1 MKLFNIF
8 AIALVQAN
16 PLEKADKPGIA
27 TAAFDEKTPNIGK
40 IGCGKGTIIITQVC
54 SYSSNLLHLT
64 KKLLKG
70 TLEGPK
76 EPRMQIR
83 CHQESERYL
92 QKSELV

>member
-40 IGCGKGTIIITQVC
+40 IGCGK
-54 SYSSNLLHLT
+54 
-64 KKLLKG
+64 
-70 TLEGPK
+70 
-76 EPRMQIR
+76 
-83 CHQESERYL
+83 
-92 QKSELV
+92 